1 MSMRT
6 PLKNVRHL
14 GSAKEGTTH
23 YWHQRVT
30 AIAMIPLFV
39 IAIAYVVSLVGAD
52 YARVR
57 EILSLPFTSLV
68 LLLLIGAVF
77 YHLKLGLQVVI
88 EDYIHSEGSKAVL
101 LLLNTFF
108 CTIVGLASAL
118 AVLKLAFGG

>member
-6 PLKNVRHL
+6 PLKNVRSL
-14 GSAKEGTTH
+14 GSAKNGTSH

-52 YARVR
+52 YDRVR
-57 EILSLPFTSLV
+57 YVLSLPFTSLV

-77 YHLKLGLQVVI
+77 YHMKLGLQVVI
-88 EDYIHSEGSKAVL
+88 EDYIHTEGTKMVL

>member
-1 MSMRT
+1 MNMRT

-39 IAIAYVVSLVGAD
+39 IAIAYVISLVGAD
-52 YARVR
+52 FERVR
-57 EILSLPFTSLV
+57 YVLSLPFTSLV

-77 YHLKLGLQVVI
+77 YHMKLGLQVVI
-88 EDYIHSEGSKAVL
+88 EDYIHTEGSKTVL